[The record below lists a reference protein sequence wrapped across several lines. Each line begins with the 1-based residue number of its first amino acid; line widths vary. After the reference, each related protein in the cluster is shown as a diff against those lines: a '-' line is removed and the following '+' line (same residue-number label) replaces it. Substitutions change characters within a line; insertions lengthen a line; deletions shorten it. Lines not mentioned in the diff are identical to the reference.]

1 MNPMKAL
8 YSDGSVKET
17 EDVLPIIRHTASH
30 VLAQAVKR
38 LYPNTKLSIGP
49 AIDDGFYYDFDKD
62 GGFTPED
69 LEKLEAE
76 MKKIVKENLKIETYT
91 LPRQEA
97 IDYLKS
103 KGEDYKVQ
111 LVEDLPADAPIS
123 FYKQGEFVDLCAGPH
138 ALYTKAVKAFKLTSL
153 AGAYWRGD
161 EHNKMLTRIYG
172 TAWETKEDLEKYLAM
187 IEEAKKRDPRRLGKE
202 LGIFA
207 IMEEG
212 PGFPFFLP
220 NGVTLKNTL
229 IEYWRELHLRDGYQE
244 INTPMILNQDLWLR
258 SGHWDHYKDNMYTT
272 TIDDEV
278 YCIKPMNCPGS
289 TLVYRTEPRS
299 YRDLPIRYG
308 ELGLVHRHEKSGTLH
323 GLFRVRC
330 FTQDDAHIYMT
341 PEMIESEIEGVVR
354 LIDEVYS
361 KFGFKY
367 HVELS
372 TRPEDSMGSD
382 EDWEN
387 ATNALMNALKTMN
400 IDYVV
405 NEGDGAFYGP
415 KIDFHL
421 EDSLGRTWQ
430 CGTIQLDFQMPQRF
444 DLEYTGADGG
454 KHRPVMVH
462 RVIFGSIE
470 RFMGILIEHYAGKF
484 PVWLAPVQVKV
495 LSVSEKSFAY
505 ANEVYD
511 RLKDAGVRV
520 ALDNSDEKIGY
531 KIRQAQLQK
540 VPYMLV
546 LGEKES
552 DDGTIVTVRTRDG
565 KDLGQAQTDMFIARV
580 LKQTAYRNDDA

>member
-1 MNPMKAL
+1 
-8 YSDGSVKET
+8 
-17 EDVLPIIRHTASH
+17 
-30 VLAQAVKR
+30 
-38 LYPNTKLSIGP
+38 
-49 AIDDGFYYDFDKD
+49 
-62 GGFTPED
+62 
-69 LEKLEAE
+69 
-76 MKKIVKENLKIETYT
+76 
-91 LPRQEA
+91 
-97 IDYLKS
+97 
-103 KGEDYKVQ
+103 
-111 LVEDLPADAPIS
+111 
-123 FYKQGEFVDLCAGPH
+123 
-138 ALYTKAVKAFKLTSL
+138 
-153 AGAYWRGD
+153 
-161 EHNKMLTRIYG
+161 MLTRIYG

-187 IEEAKKRDPRRLGKE
+187 IEEAKKRDHRRLGKE

-565 KDLGQAQTDMFIARV
+565 KDLGQAQTDMFIAHV